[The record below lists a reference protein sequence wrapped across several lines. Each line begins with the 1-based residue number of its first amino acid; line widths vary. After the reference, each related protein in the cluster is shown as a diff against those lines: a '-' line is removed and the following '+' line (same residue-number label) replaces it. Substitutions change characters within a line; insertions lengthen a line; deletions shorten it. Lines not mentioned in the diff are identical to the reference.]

1 MRYKIRFQWNLFC
14 KIVIRGSL
22 LALQLERVAKEN
34 FVESH
39 LASSTGSTKNVLSMR
54 ENIKR
59 ELNNAS
65 SFVNIKDKKDYKRNT
80 IFHSLI
86 YINHIKVLHAVV

>member
-1 MRYKIRFQWNLFC
+1 M
-14 KIVIRGSL
+14 
-22 LALQLERVAKEN
+22 LALQFERVTKEN

-65 SFVNIKDKKDYKRNT
+65 SFVNIKDKKDYKSNT

>member
-1 MRYKIRFQWNLFC
+1 MRYKIRFQLNLFC

-22 LALQLERVAKEN
+22 LALQFERVTKEN

-86 YINHIKVLHAVV
+86 YINHIKVLHVVV